1 METLHKINPAEVVV
15 PEDRLRKD
23 FDERKIRNL
32 ADSFKRYGQISPALC
47 RKDNDDSIILVAGER
62 RLRACK
68 LADMDLLYVLSNE
81 ANDTTLREIEF
92 EENYCRE
99 NLTWSEEVDA
109 KNELHLYNQQRYGG
123 TEPGKD
129 GGHSIKDTARILGES
144 VGNVAEDL
152 ELAQYAEHF
161 EEVAEAKKKTDAKK
175 IVKRIKAEL
184 KHREQLAKAIIA
196 EADDEAEANPESD
209 DVDDRL
215 AYFNNRVLLGKL
227 EERLDQF
234 EDGFFDIVIWD
245 PPWQVGLDEVRKKG
259 GGTRD
264 FKDKDD
270 PLFERFQSQL
280 KLLSR
285 KMGNESHLY
294 LFFGIVHYERIY
306 QLLEDASFETNGIP
320 IIWHKQG
327 AHVTRNP
334 LIWPGRSYEPIAYA
348 RKGSKDIVRQGSPDL
363 IITPMPTENIKQSHP
378 AGKHPDVM
386 LDLLKRSAEPG
397 NHVLDPMCGSG
408 MTGVA
413 AEVLRNTHKLDWWM
427 IEMEPTFRD
436 LSVINT
442 TRGYSEIVHR
452 AVERPPIPEYIVPPI
467 PDDFRKIEPGT
478 AAWSQFW
485 DENPGQ
491 QEEMLVYKREHQK

>member
-215 AYFNNRVLLGKL
+215 AILITEFCLG
-227 EERLDQF
+227 
-234 EDGFFDIVIWD
+234 
-245 PPWQVGLDEVRKKG
+245 
-259 GGTRD
+259 
-264 FKDKDD
+264 
-270 PLFERFQSQL
+270 S
-280 KLLSR
+280 SR
-285 KMGNESHLY
+285 SGSTNSRMGS
-294 LFFGIVHYERIY
+294 
-306 QLLEDASFETNGIP
+306 ST
-320 IIWHKQG
+320 
-327 AHVTRNP
+327 
-334 LIWPGRSYEPIAYA
+334 
-348 RKGSKDIVRQGSPDL
+348 
-363 IITPMPTENIKQSHP
+363 
-378 AGKHPDVM
+378 
-386 LDLLKRSAEPG
+386 
-397 NHVLDPMCGSG
+397 
-408 MTGVA
+408 
-413 AEVLRNTHKLDWWM
+413 
-427 IEMEPTFRD
+427 
-436 LSVINT
+436 
-442 TRGYSEIVHR
+442 
-452 AVERPPIPEYIVPPI
+452 
-467 PDDFRKIEPGT
+467 
-478 AAWSQFW
+478 
-485 DENPGQ
+485 
-491 QEEMLVYKREHQK
+491 